1 MDFGRDASSVHD
13 ATMLLD
19 RHHPVLQKRCI
30 EKPGPLVE
38 DFDDMVFQLGE
49 TPGLVGADGEVLV
62 TFPSIA
68 DHVIWVVQGSE
79 TVGLGNAYGDPGRG
93 RTVAGGM
100 PGWGDVLTKEELL
113 GAVLHER
120 ARLSGS
126 DDDVALAEAID
137 AAVHG
142 GTLDLGGHFDPV
154 TITTQE
160 IDDLLASAS
169 GDDH

>member
-1 MDFGRDASSVHD
+1 
-13 ATMLLD
+13 
-19 RHHPVLQKRCI
+19 
-30 EKPGPLVE
+30 
-38 DFDDMVFQLGE
+38 
-49 TPGLVGADGEVLV
+49 
-62 TFPSIA
+62 
-68 DHVIWVVQGSE
+68 
-79 TVGLGNAYGDPGRG
+79 
-93 RTVAGGM
+93 M

-126 DDDVALAEAID
+126 DDDGALAEAID

-154 TITTQE
+154 TITAQE